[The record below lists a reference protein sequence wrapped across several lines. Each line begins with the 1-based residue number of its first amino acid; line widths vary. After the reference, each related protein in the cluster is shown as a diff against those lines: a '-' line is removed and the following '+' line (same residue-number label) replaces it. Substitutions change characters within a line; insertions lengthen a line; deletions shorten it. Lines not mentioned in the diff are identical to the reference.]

1 MDDYVLK
8 YLWDAREAA
17 HKICRFLVNKT
28 FADYENDDMLRSAV
42 ERQFEILGEALNRVK
57 KMDENLFLSIRG
69 AKGAISFRNMLAHE
83 YNAIDNLVVWD
94 IIETDLPDLRNNLD
108 ELMR

>member
-17 HKICRFLVNKT
+17 HKICRFIVNKT

-42 ERQFEILGEALNRVK
+42 ERQ
-57 KMDENLFLSIRG
+57 
-69 AKGAISFRNMLAHE
+69 
-83 YNAIDNLVVWD
+83 
-94 IIETDLPDLRNNLD
+94 
-108 ELMR
+108 